1 MSRVLLIDDEPRF
14 CQATSETLRQRGHDV
29 STANGLAAARELLH
43 SANPELIL
51 LDLILPDGNGLELF
65 EHIDGMSP
73 NVVIITGHPSIKSHI
88 RNLAGPSVSYLTKP
102 VDITELVRIVEELTS
117 AKVEESV
124 TPDDPSRHFGLL
136 CGESHLMQAVYQSI
150 EQFGPTEATVLIE
163 GESGTGKELVARALH
178 RVSER
183 KGRFVAANCGG
194 LSSELVASELFG
206 HEKGSFTGATRRHT
220 GVFERANDGTLFL
233 DEIAE
238 MPLDMQTYLLRSLD
252 SGTIV
257 RVGAEEEIQ
266 VRTRLVAATNKK
278 PLAAVREGTLREDIY
293 YRLSEF
299 VIALPPLRQRSGD
312 IDLLVNRFVADLNA
326 EYGADKS
333 PSTEFLERCRTYSWP
348 GNVRELKHMVHR
360 AFLLA
365 DGDQGK
371 LGAEDG
377 FDRAGPL
384 PADSAGIE
392 PGRPI
397 RDVERE
403 LIMKTL
409 EHYNGNKKAAAR
421 TLGVSLKTLYNRL
434 NEYRVT
440 SRGAGGHGDERR
452 DPERKTFDV

>member
-14 CQATSETLRQRGHDV
+14 CQATSETLRQRGHEV
-29 STANGLAAARELLH
+29 STANGLAAAREILH

-65 EHIDGMSP
+65 EQIEGSTP

-102 VDITELVRIVEELTS
+102 VDANEIARVVEELTS
-117 AKVEESV
+117 ARVDEPPA
-124 TPDDPSRHFGLL
+124 PDDPSRHFGLL
-136 CGESHLMQAVYQSI
+136 SGECDLMQDVYRAI
-150 EQFGPTEATVLIE
+150 RQFGPTDATVLIE

-178 RVSER
+178 RASER
-183 KGRFVAANCGG
+183 PGRFVAANCGG

-206 HEKGSFTGATRRHT
+206 HEKGSFTGATRRHI
-220 GVFERANDGTLFL
+220 GVFERASGGTLFL

-252 SGTIV
+252 TGMIV
-257 RVGAEEEIQ
+257 RVGAEEEIR
-266 VRTRLVAATNKK
+266 VETRLVAATNKQS
-278 PLAAVREGTLREDIY
+278 LAAVREGALREDIY

-299 VIALPPLRQRSGD
+299 VITLPPLRARGAD
-312 IDLLVNRFVADLNA
+312 IDLLVEHFVADLNA
-326 EYGADKS
+326 QYEAAKHVS
-333 PSTEFLERCRTYSWP
+333 AEFLERCRAYSWP
-348 GNVRELKHMVHR
+348 GNVRELKHVVHR

-365 DGDQGK
+365 EGEEGE
-371 LGAEDG
+371 LVAGVG
-377 FDRAGPL
+377 FERAAPL
-384 PADSAGIE
+384 RDDSAVIE
-392 PGRPI
+392 PGRAI

-409 EHYNGNKKAAAR
+409 EHFNGNKRAAAR

-434 NEYRVT
+434 NEYRAMP
-440 SRGAGGHGDERR
+440 RGDVGDRAEG
-452 DPERKTFDV
+452 DSEPTFDV